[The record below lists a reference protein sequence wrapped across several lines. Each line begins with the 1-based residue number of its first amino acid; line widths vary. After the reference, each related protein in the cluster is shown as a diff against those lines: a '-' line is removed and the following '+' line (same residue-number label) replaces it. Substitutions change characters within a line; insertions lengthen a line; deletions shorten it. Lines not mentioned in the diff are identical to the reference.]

1 MFPLTSFVL
10 VVNALAESL
19 LLILVSVIVGYSL
32 CTGAANAIKEE
43 RIENKTRAFKV
54 IEHDFVLFFI

>member
-1 MFPLTSFVL
+1 VP
-10 VVNALAESL
+10 VVNTLAESL
-19 LLILVSVIVGYSL
+19 LLIIFSGIVEEPL
-32 CTGAANAIKEE
+32 CTRVANAIKEE

>member
-1 MFPLTSFVL
+1 MGAP
-10 VVNALAESL
+10 
-19 LLILVSVIVGYSL
+19 L